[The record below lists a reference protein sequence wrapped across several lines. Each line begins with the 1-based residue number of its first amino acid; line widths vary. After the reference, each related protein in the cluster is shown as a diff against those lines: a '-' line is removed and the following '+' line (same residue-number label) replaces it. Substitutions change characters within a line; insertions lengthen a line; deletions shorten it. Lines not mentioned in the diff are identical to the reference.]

1 MPTMIATSLERVLT
15 NTTKDLVQD
24 DHTVTTRSTVTSSF
38 SSSLRSSR
46 SFLVETS
53 RKGVRFAPEE
63 KVVVGRIYS
72 LDQLT
77 SEEKWKTWWSA
88 SEFRA
93 IRLAAKFTT
102 MHARESDQDGV
113 DKIDSGFNT
122 ALHVS
127 CTATDEELGTVLRNP
142 PPSLIRPLEK
152 WCQRATAVRG
162 LEKYISALQKQLRMQ
177 YVQEARGA
185 VVSMYKSGEHSDED
199 ISMIYKEYSR
209 HSLVFSRFLGESDH
223 TAAQEEK
230 PRPRRLERTVSRLGL
245 GGRQASSHKLN
256 RQASQKKLAK
266 QTSSRKLERQA
277 SSKLQREPSSRK
289 LERMSSSRKLDRQA
303 SQKML
308 AKQTSSRKL
317 ERQASSKL
325 QREPSSRKLEREH
338 SSRKLQREPSS
349 RNLRENLVK
358 AASLTKILVDR
369 MMPPCQE

>member
-15 NTTKDLVQD
+15 NTTKDSLHD
-24 DHTVTTRSTVTSSF
+24 DHTVTTRSMSVTSSF

-53 RKGVRFAPEE
+53 RRVRFAPEE
-63 KVVVGRIYS
+63 SVVVGRIYS

-77 SEEKWKTWWSA
+77 SEEKWNTWWSA
-88 SEFRA
+88 SEFQA

-102 MHARESDQDGV
+102 KHARKSDQDGV
-113 DKIDSGFNT
+113 DKIDAGFNT

-127 CTATDEELGTVLRNP
+127 CTATDEELGTVLRKP

-152 WCQRATAVRG
+152 WCQRATPVRG

-185 VVSMYKSGEHSDED
+185 VVSMYKSGENSDED

-245 GGRQASSHKLN
+245 GGRQASSRKLD

-289 LERMSSSRKLDRQA
+289 LEHMS
-303 SQKML
+303 
-308 AKQTSSRKL
+308 
-317 ERQASSKL
+317 
-325 QREPSSRKLEREH
+325 SSRKLEREH

-358 AASLTKILVDR
+358 SASRTKILVDR
-369 MMPPCQE
+369 MMPPCQEKQ